1 MSETKVAPL
10 ALLLA
15 FTRGAVRHPWRVL
28 AAAAVL
34 TAGATALATRLEIRS
49 SFEELL
55 PKDLPSVAQIR
66 ELSRRVGGDGNVLV
80 NVESLEGPAGL
91 SRAQPLAKVLARE
104 LLALGADRVRSVEF
118 DVGEI
123 QRWYTEHWPL
133 FATVDELASAR
144 DALRAEIRKR
154 TAAANPLVVELS
166 QDEETPAHQEPP
178 PSRLAQLFDPDQPL
192 PREQIAQRFSSN
204 VDGFL
209 VHPDRSS
216 LTLVVRPVG
225 SSLGVS
231 DARALLDEMA
241 EVGPAVILCSW
252 TTIIGYGSLL
262 LSLNRAMRSFGW
274 YAILGEAT
282 TLLTALVMLPAM
294 LLLARRVSPKG

>member
-1 MSETKVAPL
+1 M
-10 ALLLA
+10 LLG
-15 FTRGAVRHPWRVL
+15 FTRAAVRHPWRVL

-55 PKDLPSVAQIR
+55 PKDLPSVTQIR

-104 LLALGADRVRSVEF
+104 FLALGADRVRSVEF

-154 TAAANPLVVELS
+154 TAAANPLAVELS
-166 QDEETPAHQEPP
+166 EEEEETPSPAGPP

-225 SSLGVS
+225 SSPS
-231 DARALLDEMA
+231 TRQW
-241 EVGPAVILCSW
+241 S
-252 TTIIGYGSLL
+252 
-262 LSLNRAMRSFGW
+262 
-274 YAILGEAT
+274 AT
-282 TLLTALVMLPAM
+282 SPPPRPC
-294 LLLARRVSPKG
+294 ARR